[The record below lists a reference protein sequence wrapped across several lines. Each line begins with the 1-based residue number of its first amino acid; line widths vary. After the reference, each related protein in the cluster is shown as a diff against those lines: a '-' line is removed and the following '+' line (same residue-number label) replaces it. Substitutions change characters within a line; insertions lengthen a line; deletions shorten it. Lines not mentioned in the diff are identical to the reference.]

1 VLPSIRFVRW
11 AVLGSSLV
19 AIVVSVVL
27 AGRSPSSPQSLSS
40 LFGGASTQTQW
51 GPVSTAD
58 RDMLIK
64 LRQADLW
71 NGPTGE
77 QAAAQAGS
85 PAVRAA
91 GAALANSHG
100 ELDVQLMQIADQLR
114 VTLPSQP
121 SDQQQVWMS
130 AIASAPPQ
138 RYDATYVNL
147 TRAAYGELM
156 PLIEGVRAGTQNQLV
171 RWMAMEASASIEP
184 NMRALES
191 TGLVNY
197 SLLPP
202 STSPASRL
210 SAIGG
215 YTVPVT
221 LLLFLLAV
229 VVSTVMLRAL
239 TPKKAT
245 APRSKEPSRPAR
257 PGRNTGSPE
266 ERTVTTG
273 ELLAVLKPS
282 ETPAAA
288 RTVPQKA
295 SPAASRTVPMPRAQP
310 DHKPPKLGK
319 RGGPGW

>member
-1 VLPSIRFVRW
+1 MLPSIRFVRW

-19 AIVVSVVL
+19 AIIVSMVL
-27 AGRSPSSPQSLSS
+27 AGRSPSSPQSLSA
-40 LFGGASTQTQW
+40 LLGGGSAQTQW

-77 QAAAQAGS
+77 QAAAQAGD
-85 PAVRAA
+85 PEVRRV
-91 GAALANSHG
+91 GAALATSHG
-100 ELDVQLMQIADQLR
+100 QLDVALMQIADRLAIK
-114 VTLPSQP
+114 LPSQP
-121 SDQQQVWMS
+121 SDQQQVWMA
-130 AIASAPPQ
+130 AIAAAPPQ

-147 TRAAYGELM
+147 TRGAYGELM
-156 PLIEGVRAGTQNQLV
+156 PLIEGVRAGTQNELV
-171 RWMAMEASASIEP
+171 RWIAMAASASIEP
-184 NMRALES
+184 NMRLLEG

-221 LLLFLLAV
+221 LVLFLLAV
-229 VVSTVMLRAL
+229 VVAATMLRAL

-245 APRSKEPSRPAR
+245 PPGSKDAR
-257 PGRNTGSPE
+257 RAGLSVRIAGHRE
-266 ERTVTTG
+266 KRTVTTS
-273 ELLAVLKPS
+273 ELLAVLTPPKVPS
-282 ETPAAA
+282 
-288 RTVPQKA
+288 
-295 SPAASRTVPMPRAQP
+295 PRAQSE
-310 DHKPPKLGK
+310 HKPPKLGK
-319 RGGPGW
+319 RGGTGW

>member
-40 LFGGASTQTQW
+40 LFGGGTTETQW
-51 GPVSTAD
+51 GPVSAAD

-85 PAVRAA
+85 PAVREA
-91 GAALANSHG
+91 GAALATSHG
-100 ELDVQLMQIADQLR
+100 QLDVQLMQIADRLR
-114 VTLPSQP
+114 ITLPSQP
-121 SDQQQVWMS
+121 SDQQQVWVS
-130 AIASAPPQ
+130 AIVSAPPA

-156 PLIEGVRAGTQNQLV
+156 PLVEGVRAGTRNQLV
-171 RWMAMEASASIEP
+171 RWMAMQASASIEP
-184 NMRALES
+184 NMRALEA
-191 TGLVNY
+191 TGLVDY

-221 LLLFLLAV
+221 LVLFLLAV
-229 VVSTVMLRAL
+229 AVSAIMLRAL
-239 TPKKAT
+239 APKKGT
-245 APRSKEPSRPAR
+245 TPRSRETARVARAVRISRD
-257 PGRNTGSPE
+257 PGD
-266 ERTVTTG
+266 RTVTTG
-273 ELLAVLKPS
+273 ELLAVLKPPTS
-282 ETPAAA
+282 P
-288 RTVPQKA
+288 TVP
-295 SPAASRTVPMPRAQP
+295 TPRVQL
-310 DHKPPKLGK
+310 DHRPPKLGK